1 MAEEL
6 GAYATLLSTPS
17 PFVFGYGRARWLRSS
32 PEVGR
37 TLLAQR
43 GSAFGHVGTHEREH
57 LVGGRLVEDRPRC
70 PEPAVERTLG
80 EPDCQLRSGREDV
93 GNSQRLAEHLFA
105 RKYLADQADPF
116 RLHAVDHL
124 ARQQVVAG
132 LRHTA

>member
-6 GAYATLLSTPS
+6 VPYATLLSTPS
-17 PFVFGYGRARWLRSS
+17 PFVFGYGRARWPHSS

-43 GSAFGHVGTHEREH
+43 SRAFGQVWAHKREH

-80 EPDCQLRSGREDV
+80 QPDRQLRSGREDV
-93 GNSQRLAEHLFA
+93 GDSQRLAEHLFA

-116 RLHAVDHL
+116 RLHTVDHL

-132 LRHTA
+132 L